1 MVQVVA
7 RCPGQAHQVIAGNLT
22 ATSRHIYQTTKG
34 RGAGQETR
42 DDLGGRSVFLNERDA
57 GDELT
62 ACLID
67 GGGNVSRPSLV
78 RIGSD

>member
-34 RGAGQETR
+34 RGAGLKTR
-42 DDLGGRSVFLNERDA
+42 ADLGGYLCFLMSEM
-57 GDELT
+57 
-62 ACLID
+62 
-67 GGGNVSRPSLV
+67 LV
-78 RIGSD
+78 MN